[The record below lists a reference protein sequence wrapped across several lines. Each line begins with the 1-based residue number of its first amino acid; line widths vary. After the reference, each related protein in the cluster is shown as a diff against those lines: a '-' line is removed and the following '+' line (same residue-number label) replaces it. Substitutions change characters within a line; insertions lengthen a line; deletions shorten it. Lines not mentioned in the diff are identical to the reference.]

1 MRFIL
6 EQSDATLTAHSG
18 LALIGLLLEKTRLR
32 ARLDQTLVP
41 ACPNPDISHADVV
54 ATYLGLLAQGKSD
67 FEDIEPFRDDAFF
80 AHALGCEHIPSAP
93 TLRQRFDAA
102 PHAEWETII
111 REEVVS
117 LLRRT
122 KAHLTPSHSKL
133 LPLDVDVS
141 PFDNSDSKKEG
152 VEFTYKKVMG
162 YAPIFCYLGHEGY
175 LVDLELRSGSTHSQK
190 GTEAI
195 LQRAIASSRQ
205 IIGRRHL
212 RLLLRQD
219 AGNDDVDNIKLCIA
233 LNAKKDAPKVEW
245 LIKRNLRKET
255 PESWRD
261 IALEHG
267 VLEQPRPGK
276 KVWHGSTTVE
286 REGVAQP
293 LRIVFC
299 VTERTS
305 SASGQ
310 LFLVPDLEVDTYW
323 TSLREDP
330 QAVIALYHE
339 HGTMEQFHSEIKSEL
354 DLERLPSGKF
364 ATNSFVLHLG
374 MLAYNMLRVLGQ
386 ESLKVKEQPLRKVVK
401 RRRVRTVI
409 QNLITL
415 AARVVTHART
425 LKLVFSHHS
434 PWYDIFRYVSCA
446 FST

>member
-1 MRFIL
+1 MRFDL
-6 EQSDATLTAHSG
+6 EQSEANLTSHSG
-18 LALIGLLLEKTRLR
+18 LALIGLLLEKTQLR
-32 ARLDQTLVP
+32 ARLNQTVVP
-41 ACPNPDISHADVV
+41 TCPNPDIRHADVV
-54 ATYLGLLAQGKSD
+54 ASYLGLLAQGKSD
-67 FEDIEPFRDDAFF
+67 FEDVEPFREDAFF
-80 AHALGCEHIPSAP
+80 AHALGCEHVPSAP

-102 PHAEWETII
+102 PHAEWEAIL
-111 REEVVS
+111 REEVVN

-122 KAHLTPSHSKL
+122 KAPLTPSHSKL

-141 PFDNSDSKKEG
+141 PFDNSGSKKEG
-152 VEFTYKKVMG
+152 VALTYKKVPG

-195 LQRAIASSRQ
+195 LTRAITSARQ
-205 IIGRRHL
+205 VIGRRHL
-212 RLLLRQD
+212 RLLLRLD
-219 AGNDDVDNIKLCIA
+219 AGNDDVDNIKLCLA
-233 LNAKKDAPKVEW
+233 LNAKNDASKVEW

-255 PESWRD
+255 LESWRD
-261 IALEHG
+261 IALQQG
-267 VLEQPRPGK
+267 ALEQPRPGK
-276 KVWHGSTTVE
+276 KVWYGSIDVE

-305 SASGQ
+305 SAAGQ
-310 LFLVPDLEVDTYW
+310 LFLVPQLEVDTYW

-330 QAVIALYHE
+330 KTVIALYHE
-339 HGTMEQFHSEIKSEL
+339 HGTMEQFHSEIKNEL

-401 RRRVRTVI
+401 RRRMRTVI

-415 AARVVTHART
+415 AARVVKHART
-425 LKLVFSHHS
+425 FKLVFGHHS
-434 PWYDIFRYVSCA
+434 PWYDIFRYVYCA